1 MDSHAFILHQVNLC
15 RNLWLTNF
23 SLQRGGGGS
32 DDTVSKGLQQ
42 LVVEEKILNVP
53 GGAISPFSL
62 RTSHFKKNYA
72 CIQKKFIAQ
81 KAALLIHDVVWVLTP
96 E

>member
-32 DDTVSKGLQQ
+32 DDTVSKDLQQ
-42 LVVEEKILNVP
+42 LVVEEKILNVH
-53 GGAISPFSL
+53 GGAISPLF
-62 RTSHFKKNYA
+62 TSGITF
-72 CIQKKFIAQ
+72 QKKLWMYTEEIYCSKGRIA
-81 KAALLIHDVVWVLTP
+81 HT
-96 E
+96 